1 MEIASER
8 IYLADYEVDYS
19 DIVGRK
25 VECPE
30 GCGLCC
36 LCQPEVLPEERLFF
50 RENHPDKLVM
60 SKGPEPYLALAMK
73 KGCGSCAFL
82 SNGTRKC
89 QIYDHRTAYCRQYPY
104 HIYVSDKVKVELDL
118 SCRGVWTGNGNDA
131 IIEAKDIVARAD
143 RRIKA
148 ALTESRSVYDQ
159 FYANCKEAGVL
170 SDQSILRM
178 TVSENL
184 NNFTDLG
191 YISKVMELSEIE
203 PVMTLDNIQREI
215 RPDMIELELAARE
228 SALESM
234 ATKDPL
240 NAPVYCDENWNWNI
254 FMAQDEKMT
263 WNVLTDSGELEEKG
277 SVYVSDIPL
286 KPLDEEGAKVL
297 ADYIEILNGRDS
309 FMGSVFS
316 LMDYNDYEDDMA
328 NAYYGCLSTTILDLM
343 WRASMLDHFTGCGMG
358 AKGMKE
364 AIIFYDMDR
373 LDAPT
378 IGAFV

>member
-1 MEIASER
+1 MTVSER
-8 IYLADYEVDYS
+8 ICLAEYEVDYS
-19 DIVGRK
+19 DVVGKK

-50 RENHPDKLVM
+50 REKHPESMVM
-60 SKGPEPYLALAMK
+60 SRGDEPYMALAMK
-73 KGCGSCAFL
+73 KGHGSCVFL
-82 SNGTRKC
+82 SSGTRKC
-89 QIYDHRTAYCRQYPY
+89 KVYDHRTAYCRQFPY

-131 IIEAKDIVARAD
+131 LAEAKDIISRAD
-143 RRIKA
+143 KRISKA
-148 ALTESRSVYDQ
+148 LVESKAVYSQ
-159 FYANCKEAGVL
+159 FYSNCKEAGIL

-178 TVSENL
+178 NVSENL
-184 NNFTDLG
+184 TNFTDMG
-191 YISKVMELSEIE
+191 YISKVMELSQIE
-203 PVMTLDNIQREI
+203 PVMTLDNLQREL
-215 RPDMIELELAARE
+215 RPDLPELEIAARE

-234 ATKDPL
+234 ATRDPL
-240 NAPVYCDENWNWNI
+240 NAPVYCDQNWNWNI
-254 FMAQDEKMT
+254 FMANDGRIRWKVLNDEG
-263 WNVLTDSGELEEKG
+263 DLEDEG
-277 SVYVSDIPL
+277 IASVEEIPL
-286 KPLDEEGAKVL
+286 KPLDEGGAKVL
-297 ADYIEILNGRDS
+297 ADYIRILNGRDS

-316 LMDYNDYEDDMA
+316 LIDYNDYEDDMA

-358 AKGMKE
+358 ANGIKE

-373 LDAPT
+373 LDAPA